1 MIESDSVLLDRL
13 LQGDDLAF
21 EALFLRHYAGVYR
34 VLYGLVRVREWAED
48 LAQETFLEL
57 YRNPHRSHRGGSVLA
72 WLCRVALNRGYNSLK
87 GEDRSRQR
95 AKRVERVER
104 VERGERG
111 EHAVGYV
118 EQTDPSVEVLRAEEN
133 NRVREVLASLPERQS
148 RLLLLRH
155 AGLSYAECAE
165 ALEVAPGSIGTL
177 LVRAEKA
184 FREAYGAPQ
193 DSGRAGL
200 LERTVK

>member
-1 MIESDSVLLDRL
+1 MTDSDSVLLDRM

-48 LAQETFLEL
+48 LAQDTFLEL
-57 YRNPHRSHRGGSVLA
+57 YRNPPRSYQGSSLLA

-87 GEDRSRQR
+87 GEGRSRQR
-95 AKRVERVER
+95 AEQVERRER
-104 VERGERG
+104 AISHA
-111 EHAVGYV
+111 EHP
-118 EQTDPSVEVLRAEEN
+118 DPAVEVLRAEEN
-133 NRVREVLASLPERQS
+133 RRVREVLASLPERQC
-148 RLLLLRH
+148 RLLLLRY

-177 LVRAEKA
+177 LVRAERA
-184 FREAYGAPQ
+184 FRAAYG
-193 DSGRAGL
+193 SGEEAGQPGQVL
-200 LERTVK
+200 LERTVQ

>member
-1 MIESDSVLLDRL
+1 MTDSDSTLLDRM
-13 LQGDDLAF
+13 LQGDNLAF
-21 EALFLRHYAGVYR
+21 ETLFLRHHAGVYR

-48 LAQETFLEL
+48 LAQDTFLEL
-57 YRNPHRSHRGGSVLA
+57 YRNPPRAYEGSSLLA

-95 AKRVERVER
+95 AERVEGLA
-104 VERGERG
+104 RGATHA
-111 EHAVGYV
+111 EHS
-118 EQTDPSVEVLRAEEN
+118 DPAVEVLRAEESK
-133 NRVREVLASLPERQS
+133 RVREVLARLPERQG
-148 RLLLLRH
+148 RLLLLRY
-155 AGLSYAECAE
+155 AGLSYAECAG

-184 FREAYGAPQ
+184 FREAYGSWEEAGQ
-193 DSGRAGL
+193 SGL

>member
-1 MIESDSVLLDRL
+1 MSDSDSALLERML
-13 LQGDDLAF
+13 HGDDLAF

-34 VLYGLVRVREWAED
+34 VLYGLVRAREWAED
-48 LAQETFLEL
+48 LAQDTFLEL
-57 YRNPHRSHRGGSVLA
+57 YRNPPQSRQGSSVLA

-87 GEDRSRQR
+87 GEDRSRHR
-95 AKRVERVER
+95 AERVA
-104 VERGERG
+104 RGELALR
-111 EHAVGYV
+111 HA
-118 EQTDPSVEVLRAEEN
+118 EQPDPTVEVLQAEEHS
-133 NRVREVLASLPERQS
+133 RVREVLASLPERQS

-184 FREAYGAPQ
+184 FREAYGQCQ
-193 DSGRAGL
+193 DSGRSGL

>member
-1 MIESDSVLLDRL
+1 MTDTDSVLLDRL
-13 LQGDDLAF
+13 LHGDDLAF
-21 EALFLRHYAGVYR
+21 ENLFLRHHAGVYR

-48 LAQETFLEL
+48 LAQDTFLEL
-57 YRNPHRSHRGGSVLA
+57 YRNPPRHYQGSSLLA

-95 AKRVERVER
+95 AERIEGLER
-104 VERGERG
+104 
-111 EHAVGYV
+111 ATAPA
-118 EQTDPSVEVLRAEEN
+118 EQSDPSVEVLRAEESR
-133 NRVREVLASLPERQS
+133 RVREVLAALPERQG
-148 RLLLLRH
+148 RLLLLRY
-155 AGLSYAECAE
+155 AGLSYAECAA

-184 FREAYGAPQ
+184 FREAYGSWEGAGQP
-193 DSGRAGL
+193 GL

>member
-1 MIESDSVLLDRL
+1 MTDSDSVLLDRM

-21 EALFLRHYAGVYR
+21 EALFLRHHAGVYR

-48 LAQETFLEL
+48 LAQDTFLEL
-57 YRNPHRSHRGGSVLA
+57 YRNPPRSYQGSNLLA

-95 AKRVERVER
+95 AELVERRER
-104 VERGERG
+104 ATSHA
-111 EHAVGYV
+111 EHP
-118 EQTDPSVEVLRAEEN
+118 DPAVEVLRAEEN
-133 NRVREVLASLPERQS
+133 RRVREVLAALPERQG
-148 RLLLLRH
+148 RLLLLRY

-165 ALEVAPGSIGTL
+165 ALEVVPGSIGTL

-184 FREAYGAPQ
+184 FREAYG
-193 DSGRAGL
+193 SGDEAEQPGQVL